1 MRRLPPTKSSRARKY
16 NRQLHVVM
24 DRLTRAPEQ
33 GLLKAC
39 LSDGY
44 TRETLIT
51 TFARHEDGH
60 AGSWEGAR
68 VQIVTWS
75 ALHIEAGIIVLFVI
89 DLFSSGCLS
98 SLAEKKMDKM
108 QSVEY

>member
-1 MRRLPPTKSSRARKY
+1 MF
-16 NRQLHVVM
+16 
-24 DRLTRAPEQ
+24 
-33 GLLKAC
+33 
-39 LSDGY
+39 
-44 TRETLIT
+44 TLIYVA
-51 TFARHEDGH
+51 FLL
-60 AGSWEGAR
+60 SCPAR